1 MTDSASPQRAGDT
14 LSNFPDPLSIVS
26 PRFSDK
32 SKKQNNPY
40 SAPN

>member
-32 SKKQNNPY
+32 NKTKQ
-40 SAPN
+40 SLFCT